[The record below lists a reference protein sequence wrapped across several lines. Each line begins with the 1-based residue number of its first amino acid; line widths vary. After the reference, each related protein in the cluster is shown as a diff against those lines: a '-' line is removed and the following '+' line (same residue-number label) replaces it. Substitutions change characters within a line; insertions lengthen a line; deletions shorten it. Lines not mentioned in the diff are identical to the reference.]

1 MITIDNLKKVLE
13 ELHYVAARDKNIYIR
28 EFIEFNCVIK
38 VDLNE
43 TF

>member
-28 EFIEFNCVIK
+28 EFIQIRKIK
-38 VDLNE
+38 K
-43 TF
+43 